1 MLRYLSEDLSRLKEI
16 RGFLIN
22 SETLFYYCLIILIL
36 QSLISKR
43 LELKKSIKRSLLNLE
58 QAWGRGD
65 PLFLAV
71 DFFAPVGV
79 AGADG

>member
-1 MLRYLSEDLSRLKEI
+1 
-16 RGFLIN
+16 
-22 SETLFYYCLIILIL
+22 
-36 QSLISKR
+36 

-71 DFFAPVGV
+71 DFYAPVGV

>member
-43 LELKKSIKRSLLNLE
+43 LELKK
-58 QAWGRGD
+58 A
-65 PLFLAV
+65 
-71 DFFAPVGV
+71 
-79 AGADG
+79 